1 MGTLVRFLIY
11 IVFFGF
17 PIVQSNCTHDCM
29 YDTWLSWDCACDKS
43 LQKRIRNMCCPRGP
57 KTREECANRCN
68 LTLHW
73 RGTSPCDKCHNGG
86 VYDKHVKRCS
96 CPPTYKGILCCDA
109 VRCDENPCRHGKCND
124 TETPLFCTCDPGY
137 TGTICD
143 KEVQTLPPWLPYLE
157 YAIITVTGMVILMT
171 IGCACFKLVQ
181 VLGSR
186 SKNEREEKKHRSF
199 RQERKQSKRSQV
211 LPKSMDF

>member
-1 MGTLVRFLIY
+1 MFYNYCLTKLPQWTAYIMTYFPSTAMIPPFICNVDMKILVMSF
-11 IVFFGF
+11 
-17 PIVQSNCTHDCM
+17 S
-29 YDTWLSWDCACDKS
+29 
-43 LQKRIRNMCCPRGP
+43 
-57 KTREECANRCN
+57 
-68 LTLHW
+68 
-73 RGTSPCDKCHNGG
+73 
-86 VYDKHVKRCS
+86 
-96 CPPTYKGILCCDA
+96 
-109 VRCDENPCRHGKCND
+109 
-124 TETPLFCTCDPGY
+124 
-137 TGTICD
+137 
-143 KEVQTLPPWLPYLE
+143 EVQTLPPWLPYLE